1 MSTFGF
7 VYLIVLASYQVRLIV
22 IVIGELLV
30 VKCNFITSL
39 SSLLTNALLSLHFIM
54 QKVK

>member
-39 SSLLTNALLSLHFIM
+39 SSL
-54 QKVK
+54 